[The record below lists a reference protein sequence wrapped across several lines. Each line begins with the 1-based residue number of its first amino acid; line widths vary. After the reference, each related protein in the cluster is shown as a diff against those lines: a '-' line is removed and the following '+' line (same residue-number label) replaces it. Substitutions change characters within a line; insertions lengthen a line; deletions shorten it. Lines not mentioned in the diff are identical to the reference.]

1 MKTHRSSRTG
11 FPGAGLA
18 LLLLVLAV
26 SPAAAEELVVIV
38 NAANPVGPLTPQ
50 EVKGYF
56 LKRFPV
62 WRNGEKV
69 RPADHNMAG
78 PDRAAFL
85 SKVLNMTSDE
95 LQRYWIERQY
105 ASAEHPPAG
114 LDDDP
119 SVVKFVSF
127 FKGGIGFVTKSALSK
142 AGGEGVKP
150 VLTIP
155 F

>member
-1 MKTHRSSRTG
+1 MKTHRAVRAG
-11 FPGAGLA
+11 FLAAGLSLFLFA
-18 LLLLVLAV
+18 P

-38 NAANPVGPLTPQ
+38 NAANPVGPLTAQ

-56 LKRFPV
+56 LKKNPV

-69 RPADHNMAG
+69 RPADRKAEG

-85 SKVLNMTSDE
+85 SKVLGMSSDE
-95 LQRYWIERQY
+95 LERYWLERQY
-105 ASAEHPPAG
+105 ANADHPPAG

-127 FKGGIGFVTKSALSK
+127 FKGGMGFVTRSALSK
-142 AGGEGVKP
+142 AGAEGVKP
-150 VLTIP
+150 VLTIA

>member
-1 MKTHRSSRTG
+1 MKTHRSGRTG
-11 FPGAGLA
+11 FLTAGLA
-18 LLLLVLAV
+18 LFLLAA

-38 NAANPVGPLTPQ
+38 NAANPVGPLTVQ

-56 LKRFPV
+56 LKKIPV

-69 RPADHNMAG
+69 RPADRNAEG

-85 SKVLNMTSDE
+85 SKVLSMSSDE
-95 LQRYWIERQY
+95 LQRYWLERQY
-105 ASAEHPPAG
+105 ANADHPPAG
-114 LDDDP
+114 LDDDA

-127 FKGGIGFVTKSALSK
+127 FKGGIGFVARSALSK
-142 AGGEGVKP
+142 AGAEGVKP
-150 VLTIP
+150 VLTIA

>member
-1 MKTHRSSRTG
+1 MTTQRSGRAG
-11 FPGAGLA
+11 FLAGLA
-18 LLLLVLAV
+18 LLFLAA

-38 NAANPVGPLTPQ
+38 NAANPVGPLTAQ

-56 LKRFPV
+56 LKKTPV

-69 RPADHNMAG
+69 RPADHSAEG

-85 SKVLNMTSDE
+85 GKVLNMSSDD

-114 LDDDP
+114 LDDDV

-127 FKGGIGFVTKSALSK
+127 FKGGIGFVTRSALSK
-142 AGGEGVKP
+142 AGAEGVKP
-150 VLTIP
+150 VLTIS